1 MPGTWPTSLQ
11 VQALFFFKA
20 MVRNINYKCFK
31 CLFIYLFIYSFIML
45 IVIVNN
51 YVTKM
56 HSDLHAPSLH
66 MSLHNFIYY
75 ECGQLLYMR
84 INC

>member
-1 MPGTWPTSLQ
+1 M
-11 VQALFFFKA
+11 
-20 MVRNINYKCFK
+20 
-31 CLFIYLFIYSFIML
+31 FIYLFIYSFIML

-75 ECGQLLYMR
+75 ECGQLLLLY
-84 INC
+84 INEFPVCWFFWDVFTLPVNHP